1 MEHFSD
7 VEVACTEEWTRE
19 RLEEDDR
26 RSEQAQRSGNM
37 LCCPGKFVIIVFI
50 VYCAGYVY
58 WQYIK

>member
-19 RLEEDDR
+19 RLEEEDDR
-26 RSEQAQRSGNM
+26 RSEQAQRSGI
-37 LCCPGKFVIIVFI
+37 LCCPGKFVILVFI